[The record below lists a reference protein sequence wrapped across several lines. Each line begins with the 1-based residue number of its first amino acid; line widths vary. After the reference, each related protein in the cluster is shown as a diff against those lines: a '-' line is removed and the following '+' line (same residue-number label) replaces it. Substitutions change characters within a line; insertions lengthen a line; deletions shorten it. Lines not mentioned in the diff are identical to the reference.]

1 MALIAFRILP
11 LRTINMHWLYL
22 LETIRGCKSNMQIE
36 AGMET
41 QETANL
47 SKKLNAGRIQRV
59 RQIEAFLITF
69 VMFSSWKI
77 KTDTKCRYK
86 ELQVH
91 G

>member
-41 QETANL
+41 QETAN
-47 SKKLNAGRIQRV
+47 
-59 RQIEAFLITF
+59 
-69 VMFSSWKI
+69 
-77 KTDTKCRYK
+77 
-86 ELQVH
+86 
-91 G
+91 